1 MALTISSTARNAA
14 CDAVVDLV
22 DAGSG
27 AGKLRIYDGSR
38 PAGPGTAV
46 STQTLLAEVT
56 LSDPAFGAASSGAAA
71 LQDTP
76 LEATGVADGTA
87 SWFRVVDSDD
97 TAIVDG
103 SVGTSSADLILNT
116 TTISVGLAISITSG
130 SITMPAS

>member
-1 MALTISSTARNAA
+1 MALTISSTARSAA

-27 AGKLRIYDGSR
+27 AGKLRIYDGTR

-56 LSDPAFGAASSGAAA
+56 LSDPAFGAASSGVAALSGTPLSVTGAAA
-71 LQDTP
+71 
-76 LEATGVADGTA
+76 GTA
-87 SWFRVVDSDD
+87 SWFRVVDSNNV
-97 TAIVDG
+97 AYVDG
-103 SVGTSSADLILNT
+103 SVGTSSADLILTT
-116 TTISVGLAISITSG
+116 TTISVGLTVQITSG